1 MAPLLYRQ
9 VRTFQLTP
17 IRQVFQ
23 YCLFFFS
30 LKLKVFMRHDFI
42 ITPIRLYYISISIV
56 VHYNWLWEIF
66 WLVAAFCLYH
76 AHLIFDV
83 RVTIT
88 YKHFQRHILIFRAQ
102 VRFLSVQRSQDFR
115 LLHGHFYVVLWRREQ
130 RHVWQGKFG
139 LRLWIERKFAK
150 IFNGTFVRILLAI
163 WVNDFAYLIQLPYHL
178 CRIRN
183 LSLIHLCSSLVV
195 ACGQPNAH
203 PWAVSCFLLLQA
215 TLGVNGVLRLVNGH
229 GHLG

>member
-1 MAPLLYRQ
+1 MYLIPNAFEVFLREEGKERVLSAYACLRLVVSHGEDRPLVTKDHASEELALAGRCRFCIRYPSFLNCRRLYMAPLLYRQ

-102 VRFLSVQRSQDFR
+102 VRFLSVQRSQNFR
-115 LLHGHFYVVLWRREQ
+115 LLHRHF
-130 RHVWQGKFG
+130 
-139 LRLWIERKFAK
+139 
-150 IFNGTFVRILLAI
+150 
-163 WVNDFAYLIQLPYHL
+163 
-178 CRIRN
+178 
-183 LSLIHLCSSLVV
+183 
-195 ACGQPNAH
+195 
-203 PWAVSCFLLLQA
+203 
-215 TLGVNGVLRLVNGH
+215 
-229 GHLG
+229 